1 MDDRELLV
9 DNGAPVAELVE
20 TPVDFGRLS
29 HRRPADG
36 MTKRSADETTNDKGY
51 AMEYRQLGRTDLQ
64 VSSIGMGCVTF
75 GREIDQETAFGV
87 MDRALAH
94 GITLFDTAEAYANG
108 RSEEV
113 VGAWLAA
120 RGTRD
125 QIVLAT
131 KKLPPSTPEALVAS
145 VEASLRRLQTDTIDL
160 YQLHAW
166 DPNTP
171 LEATLATLGQLVQ
184 AGKIR
189 YIGCSNFA
197 AWQLCKALWRADLH
211 SWPRLESV
219 QPNYNLVVREI
230 EKELLPLCADQE
242 IGVISYS
249 PLGAGFLTG
258 KYRQGAPEPEG
269 ARFNI
274 LPAHQRIY
282 YHDAGFRIMEGLRA
296 KAEETGRTMINL
308 ALAWVIGQPGITSVL
323 VGARH
328 TGHVDQA
335 FEAEQ
340 MGLDDDLRSALNA
353 L

>member
-1 MDDRELLV
+1 
-9 DNGAPVAELVE
+9 
-20 TPVDFGRLS
+20 
-29 HRRPADG
+29 
-36 MTKRSADETTNDKGY
+36 
-51 AMEYRQLGRTDLQ
+51 MEYRQLGRTDLQ

-75 GREIDQETAFGV
+75 GREIDEETSFAV
-87 MDRALAH
+87 MDRALER

-113 VGAWLAA
+113 LGAWLNA

-125 QIVLAT
+125 KIVLAT
-131 KKLPPSTPEALVAS
+131 KKLPPSTPEAIVAS
-145 VEASLRRLQTDTIDL
+145 VETSLRRLQTETIDL

-166 DPNTP
+166 DAKTP
-171 LEATLATLGQLVQ
+171 LDATLETLDKLVQ

-197 AWQLCKALWRADLH
+197 AWQLCKALWRADVH
-211 SWPRLESV
+211 DWPRLESL
-219 QPNYNLVVREI
+219 QPNYNLVVRDI

-258 KYRQGAPEPEG
+258 KYRQGVPAPEG
-269 ARFNI
+269 ARFDI
-274 LPAHQRIY
+274 LPGHQPIY

-340 MGLDDDLRSALNA
+340 MGLSDELRAALNN

>member
-1 MDDRELLV
+1 
-9 DNGAPVAELVE
+9 
-20 TPVDFGRLS
+20 
-29 HRRPADG
+29 
-36 MTKRSADETTNDKGY
+36 
-51 AMEYRQLGRTDLQ
+51 MEYRQLGRTDLQ

-75 GREIDQETAFGV
+75 GREIDETTSFAV
-87 MDRALAH
+87 MDRALEH
-94 GITLFDTAEAYANG
+94 GITLFDTAEAYASG

-125 QIVLAT
+125 KIVLAT
-131 KKLPPSTPEALVAS
+131 KKLPPSTPEAIVAS
-145 VEASLRRLQTDTIDL
+145 VEASLRRLQTETIDL

-166 DPNTP
+166 DAKTP
-171 LEATLATLGQLVQ
+171 LEATLETLGRLVE

-189 YIGCSNFA
+189 YLGCSNFA
-197 AWQLCKALWRADLH
+197 AWQLCKALWRADVH
-211 SWPRLESV
+211 GWPRLESV
-219 QPNYNLVVREI
+219 QPNYNLVVRDI

-258 KYRQGAPEPEG
+258 KYRQGDPEPEG

-296 KAEETGRTMINL
+296 QAAATGRTMIDL

-323 VGARH
+323 IGARH
-328 TGHVDQA
+328 TGHIDQA

-340 MGLDDDLRSALNA
+340 MGLSDELRAALSN

>member
-1 MDDRELLV
+1 
-9 DNGAPVAELVE
+9 
-20 TPVDFGRLS
+20 
-29 HRRPADG
+29 
-36 MTKRSADETTNDKGY
+36 
-51 AMEYRQLGRTDLQ
+51 MEYRKLGRTDLQ

-75 GREIDQETAFGV
+75 GREIDEETSFDV
-87 MDRALAH
+87 MDRALER
-94 GITLFDTAEAYANG
+94 GITLFDSAEAYANG

-113 VGAWLAA
+113 VGAWMKA

-125 QIVLAT
+125 KIVLAT
-131 KKLPPSTPEALVAS
+131 KKLPPSTPEAIVES
-145 VEASLRRLQTDTIDL
+145 VEASLRRLQTETIDL

-171 LEATLATLGQLVQ
+171 VEATLEALGKLVD

-197 AWQLCKALWRADLH
+197 AWQLCKALWQADVH
-211 SWPRLESV
+211 GWPRMESV

-230 EKELLPLCADQE
+230 ENELLPLCADQE
-242 IGVISYS
+242 VGVISYS

-269 ARFNI
+269 TRFNI

-282 YHDAGFRIMEGLRA
+282 YHDAGFRIMEGLRT

-340 MGLDDDLRSALNA
+340 MGLDAELRAALNA

>member
-1 MDDRELLV
+1 
-9 DNGAPVAELVE
+9 
-20 TPVDFGRLS
+20 
-29 HRRPADG
+29 
-36 MTKRSADETTNDKGY
+36 
-51 AMEYRQLGRTDLQ
+51 MEYRQLGRTDLQ

-75 GREIDQETAFGV
+75 GREIDEETSFAV
-87 MDRALAH
+87 MDRALER

-113 VGAWLAA
+113 LGAWLKA

-125 QIVLAT
+125 KIVLAT
-131 KKLPPSTPEALVAS
+131 KKLPPSTPEAIVDS
-145 VEASLRRLQTDTIDL
+145 VETSLRRLQTETIDL

-171 LEATLATLGQLVQ
+171 LDATLETLGKLVD

-197 AWQLCKALWRADLH
+197 AWQLCKALWRADVKNG
-211 SWPRLESV
+211 PRMESV
-219 QPNYNLVVREI
+219 QPNYNLVVRDI
-230 EKELLPLCADQE
+230 ESELLPLCADQE

-258 KYRQGAPEPEG
+258 KYRKGAPEPEG
-269 ARFNI
+269 TRFNI
-274 LPAHQRIY
+274 LPGHQPIY
-282 YHDAGFRIMEGLRA
+282 YHDAGFRIMEGLRTT
-296 KAEETGRTMINL
+296 AEATGRTMINL

-328 TGHVDQA
+328 LGHVDQA

-340 MGLDDDLRSALNA
+340 MGLSDELRTTLNE